1 MYCTFGI
8 IQKQKSF
15 YVVRLLKRGA
25 KFPIFLNLACYIEE
39 PFDVFGFQVD
49 DNNEN
54 RKTMTEKKNNARRAH
69 DSFFRWLFAEV
80 KRLRLLLEFAG
91 KVDREV
97 GEFLSSVNLGTLER
111 IPDSYSE
118 VDETGDA
125 DLAFRVKVLT
135 GAPVLVGI
143 MVEHKSGRDPDTIN
157 QIARYVRSV
166 MKIHQENRV
175 FDGLPTMAI
184 IFYNGRENWNPLKNL
199 EDGYPEFFHGRVLP
213 FACSFVNMADIP
225 DSDCLA
231 CEDIATGMGITAM
244 KYAFNKDNLRSK
256 LLQFKESFQKLP
268 ANEGSTLLG
277 KINVYLKEYIDEDY
291 LKELEMAFKSVG
303 QKYGFVS
310 AGDVFRKRLADA
322 HAETQKKVAQARAE
336 AHQEIED
343 KLAQN
348 KVDTEA
354 VLREIGLSEDKIV
367 EVQTRL
373 EALQQSRLAK

>member
-1 MYCTFGI
+1 
-8 IQKQKSF
+8 
-15 YVVRLLKRGA
+15 
-25 KFPIFLNLACYIEE
+25 
-39 PFDVFGFQVD
+39 
-49 DNNEN
+49 
-54 RKTMTEKKNNARRAH
+54 MTEKNNNIRRAH
-69 DSFFRWLFAEV
+69 DPFFRWLFANV
-80 KRLRLLLEFAG
+80 KRLRLLLGLAG

-97 GEFLSSVNLGTLER
+97 GEFLSSVNLDTLER

-125 DLAFRVKVLT
+125 DLAFRVNVLT

-199 EDGYPEFFHGRVLP
+199 EEGYPEFFHGRVLP

-231 CEDIATGMGITAM
+231 CEDVATGMGIVAM
-244 KYAFNKDNLRSK
+244 KYAFDRENLRLK

-268 ANEGSTLLG
+268 TDEGLSLLG
-277 KINVYLKEYIDEDY
+277 KINVYLKEYVDEDF

-310 AGDVFRKRLADA
+310 AGDVFR
-322 HAETQKKVAQARAE
+322 QKLAE
-336 AHQEIED
+336 AEQKVETERV
-343 KLAQN
+343 QN
-348 KVDTEA
+348 DADTVA
-354 VLREIGLSEDKIV
+354 AMRKKGLSDQLIAEIQS
-367 EVQTRL
+367 EV
-373 EALQQSRLAK
+373 EALRQSRLAK

>member
-1 MYCTFGI
+1 MGSVNIVTL
-8 IQKQKSF
+8 S
-15 YVVRLLKRGA
+15 KR
-25 KFPIFLNLACYIEE
+25 KN
-39 PFDVFGFQVD
+39 
-49 DNNEN
+49 
-54 RKTMTEKKNNARRAH
+54 MTEKMNNARRAH
-69 DSFFRWLFAEV
+69 DPFFRWLFADV
-80 KRLRLLLEFAG
+80 KRLRLLLGLAG
-91 KVDREV
+91 KVDHFV
-97 GEFLSSVNLGTLER
+97 GEFLSSVNLDTLER

-125 DLAFRVKVLT
+125 DLAFRVNVLS

-231 CEDIATGMGITAM
+231 CEDVATGMGIIAM
-244 KYAFNKDNLRSK
+244 KYAFDRENLRTK
-256 LLQFKESFQKLP
+256 LLLFKESFQKLP
-268 ANEGSTLLG
+268 KNEGISLLS
-277 KINVYLKEYIDEDY
+277 KINVYLKEYVDEDY

-310 AGDVFRKRLADA
+310 AGDVFRKKLADA
-322 HAETQKKVAQARAE
+322 RAETRQKVAEARAE
-336 AHQEIED
+336 ARQEG
-343 KLAQN
+343 
-348 KVDTEA
+348 
-354 VLREIGLSEDKIV
+354 EIRGELKKARKMAKALKAMGDPVEKIV
-367 EVQTRL
+367 AVSGLTQAEV
-373 EALQQSRLAK
+373 EAL

>member
-1 MYCTFGI
+1 V
-8 IQKQKSF
+8 Q
-15 YVVRLLKRGA
+15 
-25 KFPIFLNLACYIEE
+25 KFPFFLNLACYIEE
-39 PFDVFGFQVD
+39 PFDVFGFQID
-49 DNNEN
+49 DNNEK

-69 DSFFRWLFAEV
+69 DPFFRWLFAEV

-125 DLAFRVKVLT
+125 DLAFRVNVLT

-231 CEDIATGMGITAM
+231 CEDVATGMGITAM
-244 KYAFNKDNLRSK
+244 KYAFDKDNLRSK

-268 ANEGSTLLG
+268 TDVGLTLLS
-277 KINVYLKEYIDEDY
+277 KINVYLREYVDEDY

-322 HAETQKKVAQARAE
+322 HAETQE
-336 AHQEIED
+336 AKD

-348 KVDTEA
+348 KADTEA

>member
-1 MYCTFGI
+1 MGV
-8 IQKQKSF
+8 QKN
-15 YVVRLLKRGA
+15 A
-25 KFPIFLNLACYIEE
+25 KE
-39 PFDVFGFQVD
+39 
-49 DNNEN
+49 

-69 DSFFRWLFAEV
+69 DPFFRWLFADV
-80 KRLRLLLEFAG
+80 KRLRLLLGFAG

-125 DLAFRVKVLT
+125 DLAFRVNVLT

-231 CEDIATGMGITAM
+231 CEDITTGMGITAM
-244 KYAFNKDNLRSK
+244 KYAFDKDNLRSK

-268 ANEGSTLLG
+268 TDVGLTLLS
-277 KINVYLKEYIDEDY
+277 KINVYLREYVDEDY

-322 HAETQKKVAQARAE
+322 HAETQE
-336 AHQEIED
+336 AKD

-348 KVDTEA
+348 KADTEA